1 MLSKLVAFGI
11 CSIIFITWIVA
22 YILLSVAISMLTD
35 GDIGGAVFGAVA
47 AIGLWAI
54 GLWIFRKMKKPNH
67 HRRYM
72 LFCFLAFTVF
82 LLALIFLAIGEVA
95 IFVVSLVVAL
105 VCLLLGL
112 KFLKITKA
120 QSPAQSTSNQ
130 SNPIVQEES
139 GGASNIVDQGYQYI
153 QRLKQLRLS
162 IQDEQVVNRVSR
174 LETIGQQIIE
184 FVETHPGHT
193 GKLNKFMD
201 YYFPTA
207 LKFLENYASFSQKP
221 VKGENVQETLEKIAQ
236 GLISIEKAFEQLLD
250 NLYEDKVMDM
260 DSELALLQQTMA
272 IEGLRVEDPF

>member
-1 MLSKLVAFGI
+1 MVVYIFLAF
-11 CSIIFITWIVA
+11 S
-22 YILLSVAISMLTD
+22 ISMLVERD
-35 GDIGGAVFGAVA
+35 VGAALFGLVGALM
-47 AIGLWAI
+47 LWAL
-54 GLWIFRKMKKPNH
+54 GFLIFRKMKETSY
-67 HRRYM
+67 HRKYM
-72 LFCFLAFTVF
+72 FFCFLAFTVF

-105 VCLLLGL
+105 ICLLLGL

-120 QSPAQSTSNQ
+120 QSPVQSTSNQ
-130 SNPIVQEES
+130 SPPVVQGES

-153 QRLKQLRLS
+153 RRLKHLRIS

-193 GKLNKFMD
+193 GKLNKFME

-236 GLISIEKAFEQLLD
+236 GLVSIEKAFEQLLD

-272 IEGLRVEDPF
+272 IEGLGVEDPF